1 MRVREETAIMPR
13 YIEDNAEEEMRRG
26 TEDHRRVNVPMGAR
40 AIFRREHEGNP
51 PQPPTTPQTSNVERP
66 GVYKNAFD
74 ASAVQVLGYPPQG
87 PQQQPLYA
95 PHPAWHAPPPAWAP
109 PTSTHAASPSRGH
122 LAQSAGDYHHP
133 SSHPYARYDPA
144 HYYGGLSNNPY
155 LSPSS
160 TMGLAGSAG
169 ATPYDHHR
177 RAEPSPGYHPGL
189 DYHHPCTVAS
199 PPPLQMVYTAAT
211 ELVYDVR

>member
-1 MRVREETAIMPR
+1 MPR
-13 YIEDNAEEEMRRG
+13 YIEDNPEEEMRRG

-40 AIFRREHEGNP
+40 AIFRREHEANAQ
-51 PQPPTTPQTSNVERP
+51 QPPTTPQTSNVERP
-66 GVYKNAFD
+66 GFYKNAYD

-87 PQQQPLYA
+87 QQQQPLYA
-95 PHPAWHAPPPAWAP
+95 PHPTWHVPHP
-109 PTSTHAASPSRGH
+109 PTAP
-122 LAQSAGDYHHP
+122 QSAGDYHHP
-133 SSHPYARYDPA
+133 ASHPYARYDPA

-169 ATPYDHHR
+169 ATPYDHHG

-189 DYHHPCTVAS
+189 DHPYNPYTVAS
-199 PPPLQMVYTAAT
+199 PPPPQLVYTAAT